1 VASKIFLSKVGKILL
16 DSVLKCDIL
25 KIKKPSFLEKLGL
38 SQGGNKMKRKM
49 TSIIEACVVM
59 ALIALFA
66 TNALGQTKWT
76 KYEGNPVLDLGAP
89 GDWDDF
95 HLSNPFVLF
104 EDGIYKMWYSGTN
117 APNARIGYATSPDG
131 ITWTKYED
139 NPVLDL
145 GAPGEWDNLQVT
157 DPFVLFEDGTYKMWY
172 TGRGDTSYHRI
183 GYATSPDGITWTKY
197 EDNPVLDLG
206 APGEWDD
213 LLVGDPF
220 VLFEDGTYKMWYS
233 GQNGPNDR
241 TGYATSPDGITWTR
255 YAGNPV
261 LNLGESGEWDDYHA
275 YTPSVLFEDGTYKM
289 WYSGHDGSYHRIGYT
304 TSPDGIVWTK
314 YEGNP
319 VLDLGAPGAWDDV
332 DIRDPF
338 VLFDDGTYKMW
349 YSGGNGDGS
358 NWLIG
363 YATSRATPG
372 ATIAIRTDKLTYHE
386 GDSMTV
392 YADVVN
398 AGPDVPDALLVLHL
412 VTIFR
417 VFPVQII
424 PFEMPA
430 NYEVYNWEVFTI
442 DSLPSLRRRS
452 YAYLGVLASRSEGI
466 LAADIAFWTF
476 SSSLSATEAARLR
489 KVAEEYLW
497 NLNVADLK

>member
-117 APNARIGYATSPDG
+117 APNA
-131 ITWTKYED
+131 
-139 NPVLDL
+139 
-145 GAPGEWDNLQVT
+145 
-157 DPFVLFEDGTYKMWY
+157 
-172 TGRGDTSYHRI
+172 RI